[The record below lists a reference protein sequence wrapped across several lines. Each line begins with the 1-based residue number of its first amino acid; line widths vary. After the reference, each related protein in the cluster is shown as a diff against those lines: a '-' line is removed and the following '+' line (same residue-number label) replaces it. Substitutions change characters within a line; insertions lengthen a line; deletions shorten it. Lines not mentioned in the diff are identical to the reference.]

1 METLNH
7 KDKLVIVINKTDPET
22 MKQVVI
28 FMYTAK
34 CDLNESN
41 GKILKLEKFEKN
53 ISFLAFALLDAA
65 GRYDIKDLK
74 VHTGRC
80 E

>member
-1 METLNH
+1 M
-7 KDKLVIVINKTDPET
+7 INKTDPET
-22 MKQVVI
+22 MKQVII

-34 CDLNESN
+34 CELSDSN
-41 GKILKLEKFEKN
+41 GKVLNLQKNAKNKF
-53 ISFLAFALLDAA
+53 SFLAFSLLDAA

>member
-1 METLNH
+1 
-7 KDKLVIVINKTDPET
+7 

-34 CDLNESN
+34 CDLNEGN
-41 GKILKLEKFEKN
+41 GEIVGLGESRSTRRF
-53 ISFLAFALLDAA
+53 SLAYALLDAA

>member
-1 METLNH
+1 
-7 KDKLVIVINKTDPET
+7 
-22 MKQVVI
+22 MKAMVK
-28 FMYTAK
+28 F
-34 CDLNESN
+34 
-41 GKILKLEKFEKN
+41 LKLQKSEKN